1 MSSAANL
8 PVWLAIVIAF
18 AVLMGAFFTMMGC
31 LGLLRMKTFY
41 QRIHTPTLG
50 TSFGCIGILVAS
62 AIYFTATD
70 QRLVVHEV
78 LIFLFVSITTPITLM
93 LLARAALHRD
103 RVEGNGVPA
112 RQEMER
118 AE

>member
-1 MSSAANL
+1 MTSADM
-8 PVWLAIVIAF
+8 PVWLASLIAF
-18 AVLMGAFFTMMGC
+18 CVLAGAFFTMMGC

-50 TSFGCIGILVAS
+50 TSFGAIGVLVAS

-103 RVEGNGVPA
+103 RVEGNGVP
-112 RQEMER
+112 ER
-118 AE
+118 HGAERVEG